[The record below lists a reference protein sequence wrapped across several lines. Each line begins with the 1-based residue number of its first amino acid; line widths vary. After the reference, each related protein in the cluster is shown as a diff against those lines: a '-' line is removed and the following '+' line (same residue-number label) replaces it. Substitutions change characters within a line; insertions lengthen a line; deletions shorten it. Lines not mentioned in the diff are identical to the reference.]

1 MSKDYSQFRKF
12 AQLSPFE
19 QKNELI
25 TLATDDSSKLMLN
38 AGRGNPNWIVTE
50 PRTAFFLLGNFGL
63 QDAGR
68 YFADE
73 PGIGG
78 LPEQEGIAARFEAFL
93 QLHLATPG
101 ADLLRGAVAY
111 VRRTLGVSADE
122 FVWKLTRGV
131 IGGDYPTPDRILRV
145 SEQILADYLVA
156 TMCGGKAVPGG
167 FDLFATEG
175 STASIPYVF
184 NSLRENFLLNPGD
197 NIAIAVPIFTPYIEM
212 PPLNDYELVSVDLN
226 ASEEMGWQY
235 PDQELEKLLDPAVKA
250 LFLVNPSNPPSV
262 KMAPDRMARLVD
274 IVQNHRQDL
283 IILTDD
289 VYGTFADDFV
299 SLFSSCPRN
308 TILAYSFSKHY
319 GATGWRVA
327 VAGVAR
333 DNIFDEKLAKLPKAQ
348 QEALAKRYGSLTLD
362 PSGLRFID
370 RMVADSRGV
379 ALNHTAGLSTPQQ
392 VQMVLFALQYL
403 TDREHKV
410 RNAVVGI
417 VRGRHAQLMEGLGL
431 QADRD
436 PNAADYYYTLDLIL
450 LAEKIHGRAFATWLS
465 SAHQGEFV
473 FRLAEETGVV
483 LLPARGF
490 DVLVPAARV
499 SLANLDHAMYLKIGT
514 ATRKVLDEYY
524 ADFPE
529 RTGKTA

>member
-1 MSKDYSQFRKF
+1 MPIDYSTFRKF
-12 AQLSPFE
+12 AKLSPFE

-25 TLATDDSSKLMLN
+25 ALATDNSSKTMLN

-50 PRTAFFLLGNFGL
+50 PREAFFLLGTFGL
-63 QDAGR
+63 QEAAR

-78 LPEQEGIAARFEAFL
+78 LPEQEGIAERFDAFL
-93 QLHLATPG
+93 QMRHVMPG
-101 ADLLRGAVAY
+101 SALLRGAVSY
-111 VRRTLGVSADE
+111 VRRTLGISADE
-122 FVWKLTRGV
+122 FVWEITRGV

-145 SEQILADYLVA
+145 SEQVLVDYLVA
-156 TMCGGKAVPGG
+156 TMCNGDPVPGG
-167 FDLFATEG
+167 VDLFATEG

-184 NSLRENFLLNPGD
+184 NTLRENFLLNRGD
-197 NIAIAVPIFTPYIEM
+197 RIAIAVPIFTPYIEM

-235 PDQELEKLLDPAVKA
+235 PDKELEKLLDPAIKA

-283 IILTDD
+283 MILTDD

-333 DNIFDEKLAKLPKAQ
+333 DNIFDEKLANLPKAQ
-348 QEALAKRYGSLTLD
+348 LDALAKRYMSVTLD
-362 PSGLRFID
+362 PASFRFID
-370 RMVADSRGV
+370 RMVADSRAV

-403 TDREHKV
+403 TDRDRKI
-410 RNAVVGI
+410 RNTVTSI
-417 VRGRHAQLMEGLGL
+417 VRGRFGQLMKGLGFKL
-431 QADRD
+431 DTD
-436 PNAADYYYTLDLIL
+436 PNSAGYYYTLDLIQ
-450 LAEKIHGRAFATWLS
+450 LAEKLHGKAFATWLAN
-465 SAHQGEFV
+465 AHQGEFV

-483 LLPARGF
+483 LLPALGF
-490 DVLVPAARV
+490 DVFVPAARV
-499 SLANLDHAMYLKIGT
+499 SLANLDHNMYFRIGQ

-524 ADFPE
+524 SEYPE
-529 RTGKTA
+529 RTVV

>member
-1 MSKDYSQFRKF
+1 MPIDYSQFRKF

-25 TLATDDSSKLMLN
+25 ALATDDSSKLMLN

-50 PRTAFFLLGNFGL
+50 PRAAFFLLGTFGL
-63 QDAGR
+63 QDAAR

-78 LPEQEGIAARFEAFL
+78 LPEQEGIAERFDAFL
-93 QLHLATPG
+93 EMQHATPG
-101 ADLLRGAVAY
+101 ADLLRGAVSY
-111 VRRTLGVSADE
+111 VRRTLGVSPDE
-122 FVWKLTRGV
+122 FVWELTRGV

-145 SEQILADYLVA
+145 TERVLSDYLVA
-156 TMCGGKAVPGG
+156 TMCNGEPVPGG
-167 FDLFATEG
+167 VELFATEG
-175 STASIPYVF
+175 STAAIPYVF
-184 NSLRENFLLNPGD
+184 NSLRENFLLNKGD
-197 NIAIAVPIFTPYIEM
+197 KIAIAVPVFTPYIEI
-212 PPLNDYELVSVDLN
+212 PPLNDYELVSIDLN

-235 PDQELEKLLDPAVKA
+235 PDKELDKLLDPAIKA
-250 LFLVNPSNPPSV
+250 FFLVNPSNPPSV

-274 IVQNHRQDL
+274 IVKNHRQDL
-283 IILTDD
+283 VILTDD
-289 VYGTFADDFV
+289 VYGTFADDFI

-319 GATGWRVA
+319 GATGWRIA
-327 VAGVAR
+327 VVGVAK
-333 DNIFDEKLAKLPKAQ
+333 DNIFDDRLAKLPQAQ
-348 QEALAKRYGSLTLD
+348 QDALAKRYASVTLELGSF
-362 PSGLRFID
+362 RFID
-370 RMVADSRGV
+370 RMVADSRAV

-403 TDREHKV
+403 TDREHKI

-417 VRGRHAQLMEGLGL
+417 VRGRFGQLMTGLGFKI
-431 QADRD
+431 DRD

-450 LAEKIHGRAFATWLS
+450 LAGKLHGKAFAAWLAT
-465 SAHQGEFV
+465 AHQGEFV

-483 LLPARGF
+483 LLPAKGF
-490 DVLVPAARV
+490 GVLVPAARV
-499 SLANLDHAMYLKIGT
+499 SLANLDHNMYLRIGQ

-524 ADFPE
+524 GEYPDRAAGPS
-529 RTGKTA
+529 